1 MLFFFHCQQWCVILY
16 MFLMLTE
23 LSQNKVL
30 QKEKQSAPVCFSI
43 CLNIQCAFSRD
54 FTEAGIQSPLRVLV
68 PFIEAK
74 QSLNSTTRTYSV

>member
-30 QKEKQSAPVCFSI
+30 QKEKQSPPVCFSV
-43 CLNIQCAFSRD
+43 CLCTVSARSRE
-54 FTEAGIQSPLRVLV
+54 TSQRPEHSHRLRVLV

-74 QSLNSTTRTYSV
+74 QRLNSTT